1 MDNNITETEMKV
13 GHPPANKVGG
23 RRVVNRKD
31 RKNSDSNDN
40 ANSEGSDEVVRE
52 IIDYDLPAKM
62 ERSYPTEAVKK
73 VHEKPMP
80 AIQPVHIN
88 RDANSGVH
96 RFQPRKQTH

>member
-52 IIDYDLPAKM
+52 IIDYDLPAKV
-62 ERSYPTEAVKK
+62 RYYNYFIDILKYCFSRWKD
-73 VHEKPMP
+73 H
-80 AIQPVHIN
+80 IQL
-88 RDANSGVH
+88 
-96 RFQPRKQTH
+96 KL